1 MVLASNT
8 ERLEVALPAL
18 AAGESSIDFT
28 IESANFGPGQYFVN
42 ANVWPGVPE
51 QTHVMWQGTR
61 FTMEH
66 DDTSIGTVAASISV
80 A

>member
-1 MVLASNT
+1 
-8 ERLEVALPAL
+8 
-18 AAGESSIDFT
+18 
-28 IESANFGPGQYFVN
+28 
-42 ANVWPGVPE
+42 VWPVEPE
-51 QTHVMWQGTR
+51 DTHVMWQGAR